1 MKRGQ
6 LRRYQVGIVADLV
19 KAASHRRGL
28 LGWIVEPLVIE
39 VALAVHLKI
48 RDVRAP
54 AGDVAEAA
62 SPCVEIFAAWLNASD
77 GGDRMLLAANAACPD
92 PQVMGGR
99 CPSAFQRCRQE
110 LAVIDSASRTI

>member
-6 LRRYQVGIVADLV
+6 LRRYQVGIVADFV
-19 KAASHRRGL
+19 KAASHRRGP

>member
-1 MKRGQ
+1 
-6 LRRYQVGIVADLV
+6 
-19 KAASHRRGL
+19 
-28 LGWIVEPLVIE
+28 
-39 VALAVHLKI
+39 
-48 RDVRAP
+48 
-54 AGDVAEAA
+54 
-62 SPCVEIFAAWLNASD
+62 VEIFAAWLNASD